1 MSEYSRWREW
11 RSTAT
16 TAKPTA
22 GHAKCRPPPSSRA
35 RQGHANDS
43 TPRTPSAPPTPS
55 HPSTPGT
62 RTPSAP
68 PVPSRAAKTGGT
80 PRAAKTGLLVA
91 RPPTQRPRT
100 PSKPCA
106 ADNAEP
112 SIDSKHAH
120 AKCATYAEPSRQ
132 DRRHAADS
140 TPAIGEPSQMPRMP
154 SRPCA
159 TDAEPPIDSWH
170 THSKC
175 AACAEPSRQDRR
187 HAADSTPAIGEP
199 SQIPGANVTRSP
211 TEMHQP
217 ETSVSPPQPR
227 MELRNAQEQAPD
239 PRTFPRS
246 FIN

>member
-1 MSEYSRWREW
+1 MSEYAYSRWREW

-22 GHAKCRPPPSSRA
+22 GHAKCRQPPSSRA

-43 TPRTPSAPPTPS
+43 TPAHT
-55 HPSTPGT
+55 
-62 RTPSAP
+62 
-68 PVPSRAAKTGGT
+68 K
-80 PRAAKTGLLVA
+80 
-91 RPPTQRPRT
+91 
-100 PSKPCA
+100 CA
-106 ADNAEP
+106 AHAEP
-112 SIDSKHAH
+112 SIDSWHAH
-120 AKCATYAEPSRQ
+120 AKCAACAEPSRQ

-140 TPAIGEPSQMPRMP
+140 TPAIGEPSQMPRTP

-159 TDAEPPIDSWH
+159 ADAEPSIDSWH
-170 THSKC
+170 AHAKC
-175 AACAEPSRQDRR
+175 AACTEPSRQDRR

-227 MELRNAQEQAPD
+227 MELRNAQEPAPD
-239 PRTFPRS
+239 PRTFPSSTRS
-246 FIN
+246 SAPRPRLPPAPKPPTTALQRPTQPARRFRSAPCARTCVDAYSCV